1 VYFRLCQLRIKFT
14 CQTSLNRS
22 SLTVAISALHSLRTN
37 FHVLRHNFLKLA
49 HRGDL
54 GPLHTLRTKDSPR
67 SIARHW
73 FTHAAKRQG
82 SPHNLWPTRLLSEP
96 PFFTRAAQL
105 QGESARLARAACGT
119 NGARRAAVSWS
130 ASLNQSESEKC
141 LVRRLYGEL
150 IHQGSTRGQGHTAG
164 ESLVR
169 LCSGTTH

>member
-1 VYFRLCQLRIKFT
+1 MYNLSCIRPASQAQTKHNRVVRTRYIVFCCAQVLSPERFRRYTVCGR
-14 CQTSLNRS
+14 TS
-22 SLTVAISALHSLRTN
+22 
-37 FHVLRHNFLKLA
+37 RHFGINFLNLA

-105 QGESARLARAACGT
+105 QAESARLARAACGT
-119 NGARRAAVSWS
+119 NGGR
-130 ASLNQSESEKC
+130 
-141 LVRRLYGEL
+141 
-150 IHQGSTRGQGHTAG
+150 
-164 ESLVR
+164 R
-169 LCSGTTH
+169 LCSGPTRPGQSA